1 VIVTKRGK
9 PVVRLVRLEEQK
21 QKESPEA
28 ILGCLHG
35 FLSVPGQTIDPSE
48 PFIPVE
54 EWDHLK
60 QDWSPFPEE

>member
-28 ILGCLHG
+28 ILGCLRG

-60 QDWSPFPEE
+60 QDWSPLPEE